1 MLPFRGALVTVESMR
16 GEYALCTRCCN
27 SFWGAGAAVLCDSA
41 RESSQSAA
49 GNLPVLRL
57 PKQARLPY
65 SSFRG
70 APQPNTL
77 VTMRDDATIA

>member
-1 MLPFRGALVTVESMR
+1 MVLLVLPFRGALVTVESMR

-57 PKQARLPY
+57 PNQARLPY

-70 APQPNTL
+70 APQPSTM
-77 VTMRDDATIA
+77 VTMLP